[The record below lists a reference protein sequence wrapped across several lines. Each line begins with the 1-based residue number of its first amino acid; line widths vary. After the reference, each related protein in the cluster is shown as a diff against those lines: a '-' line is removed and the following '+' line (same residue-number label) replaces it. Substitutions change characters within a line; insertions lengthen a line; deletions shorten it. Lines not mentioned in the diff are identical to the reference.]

1 MKVREEER
9 EDVKETEKEGSCSIR
24 WGMQPP
30 PPPAAAA
37 LEVFKGSLQQQ
48 IPGVFSGVYM
58 YIHVNLRCSRSNIKP
73 CNRPFGGASLYAL

>member
-1 MKVREEER
+1 
-9 EDVKETEKEGSCSIR
+9 
-24 WGMQPP
+24 MQPP

-48 IPGVFSGVYM
+48 IPGVFFGVYM

-73 CNRPFGGASLYAL
+73 CNRPFGGGAACMHCNIMDRSIALFATHSSNLTYVFKGF